1 MKRMIQSSNT
11 PNSLEV
17 VLRNKGL
24 TNEEIDDVVTSV
36 QEMIDDALR
45 EFEDRIHADI
55 WEAINRNDGY
65 YGYEE

>member
-1 MKRMIQSSNT
+1 MKRMIQSSDT
-11 PNSLEV
+11 PNSLKA

-24 TNEEIDDVVTSV
+24 TDEEIDEVVTGV
-36 QEMIDDALR
+36 QAMIDDALR
-45 EFEDRIHADI
+45 EFEDRIHDDI